1 MGKNVKRNPIMNV
14 QSFAHFHCINNRLG
28 HNQNGNLGHCWVT
41 KHNFL
46 DIEEVARRSPDVMS
60 PGCKY
65 GGAEGARTPDPR
77 LAKAVLSQLSYSPT
91 LSEVL
96 DGFTRM
102 PENILAQFGAK
113 KQRGRLSLLKA
124 STPCYIAGV

>member
-1 MGKNVKRNPIMNV
+1 MIDVAFIDVVMCV
-14 QSFAHFHCINNRLG
+14 A
-28 HNQNGNLGHCWVT
+28 WV
-41 KHNFL
+41 
-46 DIEEVARRSPDVMS
+46 RRSENLELLI
-60 PGCKY
+60 C

-102 PENILAQFGAK
+102 PRNILAQFGAK